1 MESHK
6 KCSKAPARTST
17 IEIIGNL
24 KYQQSQQMFTASSTS
39 SLNGMSFFRHVQ
51 LLLPM
56 PRLRFHLILS
66 GLEVLKLLTSATS
79 VRLVHCNRAQKWIF
93 WVRHLAKAHSMHRS
107 YHHFSIL
114 FPCEFKLD
122 HQKRTMFTYS
132 SHIFTVQKPQPICS
146 MVLEYLPTFTL

>member
-6 KCSKAPARTST
+6 TCSKAPTRTST

-24 KYQQSQQMFTASSTS
+24 KYQQSQQMLTASSTS

-66 GLEVLKLLTSATS
+66 GLEHINESFGCGISQRRTRCIDHIITSPYFSHVNSNLTTKKEQ
-79 VRLVHCNRAQKWIF
+79 C
-93 WVRHLAKAHSMHRS
+93 
-107 YHHFSIL
+107 
-114 FPCEFKLD
+114 
-122 HQKRTMFTYS
+122 
-132 SHIFTVQKPQPICS
+132 SHILHISSPFRSPNPYAPWCWNMNTNIYSINFPV
-146 MVLEYLPTFTL
+146 M